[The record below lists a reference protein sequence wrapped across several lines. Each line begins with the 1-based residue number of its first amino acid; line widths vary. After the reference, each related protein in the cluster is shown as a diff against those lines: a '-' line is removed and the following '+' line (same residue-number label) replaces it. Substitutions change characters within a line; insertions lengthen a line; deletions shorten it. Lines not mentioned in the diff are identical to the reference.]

1 MEPHME
7 WAACDLCNRWRR
19 VPQSELP
26 ADDAEWSC
34 SMSSDPLFNSCD
46 APEEAWDEA
55 EWQSAGGWVEQE
67 PCGDLIAPGWTLMRQ
82 PIKRALTEA
91 ERDEL
96 RTTYL
101 RLWEERK
108 PQKVHLASGYTIE
121 YHEWNNVERGTARRR
136 RKGTVLGPDGSKV
149 ATSANGLDRYLVAEA
164 AEAAESP
171 GESAACSA
179 PVACYISP
187 KGRQIASLE
196 GARALAERE
205 AVEMARE
212 AKREETRAAQE
223 AADNA
228 PTWVACESCDRWRRV
243 RAADA
248 PAGSVK
254 WFCSMNHAD
263 AARSTCAAPEE
274 AWDEAEWGEKWETV
288 TLKGSKRTTHV
299 EAAAQAAQAAAAQA
313 EAEAAAAESD
323 AGTASGAAA
332 EQKAAARAAAARAAV
347 DAAAANEAE
356 AAARLLEERRA
367 SNLALDAQLEQPG
380 ATGVAALSLPAS
392 DAAACAACLQ
402 VRLIGHPSPLSPR
415 PRPTASPPPPTPA
428 PHPPRH
434 AMGWT
439 RGSAG
444 AVEALRAGA
453 CQREARARLRHL
465 PQDPVGPLGL
475 AAART
480 HATRDQQSPR

>member
-26 ADDAEWSC
+26 ADDAVWSC

-82 PIKRALTEA
+82 PVKRALTEA

-96 RTTYL
+96 RTTYA

-108 PQKVHLASGYTIE
+108 PQKVHLATGYTIE
-121 YHEWNNVERGTARRR
+121 YREWNNVERGRSQKRRG
-136 RKGTVLGPDGSKV
+136 GTVLGPDGSSKV

-164 AEAAESP
+164 AESP
-171 GESAACSA
+171 GEGAACSA

-187 KGRQIASLE
+187 EGRQIASLE
-196 GARALAERE
+196 GARALAERVSVE
-205 AVEMARE
+205 AARE
-212 AKREETRAAQE
+212 AKREEARAAQE

-228 PTWVACESCDRWRRV
+228 PTWLACESCNRWRRV

-274 AWDEAEWGEKWETV
+274 AWDETEWGDKWETV
-288 TLKGSKRTTHV
+288 TLKGSKRKTQHAHAHAHAHVHVHVHV
-299 EAAAQAAQAAAAQA
+299 EAAAQAAQAAATQA
-313 EAEAAAAESD
+313 EAEAAAAETD

-332 EQKAAARAAAARAAV
+332 EQKAAARAAAARAAAN
-347 DAAAANEAE
+347 AAAANEAE

-367 SNLALDAQLEQPG
+367 SNLALDAQLVQPG
-380 ATGVAALSLPAS
+380 ATGVVALSLPAS

-402 VRLIGHPSPLSPR
+402 V
-415 PRPTASPPPPTPA
+415 
-428 PHPPRH
+428 
-434 AMGWT
+434 
-439 RGSAG
+439 
-444 AVEALRAGA
+444 
-453 CQREARARLRHL
+453 
-465 PQDPVGPLGL
+465 
-475 AAART
+475 
-480 HATRDQQSPR
+480 